1 MPLPGGGAALT
12 EPGIEPYTPDVDTP
26 NAARMYDYY
35 LGGKDNYP
43 ADREAAEKIMAL
55 GPSRDICV
63 ANRRFLGRSVRL
75 AAEHG
80 IRQFLDLGTGLP
92 TQDNVHEVAKSVV
105 PDAHVV
111 YVDYDPVV
119 LTHARALRAIDD
131 TTTVVSKDIRRPGE
145 ILAHPDVRRL
155 IDFSEPVAVM
165 FVAILHCLTD
175 DEDPWGVVR
184 EFTAPLAP
192 GSHLIVSH
200 LTDDAHPEEG
210 AAAREV
216 YQGATAPLVHRSHAA
231 ISRFFT
237 GFDLVE
243 PGVTQVNEWRPDG
256 EADRARPGGEWFYV
270 GVGRKR

>member
-1 MPLPGGGAALT
+1 MAEEEFT
-12 EPGIEPYTPDVDTP
+12 PYDFDVDTP

-63 ANRRFLGRSVRL
+63 ANRRFLGRAVRL
-75 AAEHG
+75 AARDG

-92 TQDNVHEVAKSVV
+92 TQENVHEVAQREA
-105 PDAHVV
+105 PGARVV

-119 LTHARALRAIDD
+119 LAHARALKAIDA
-131 TTTVVSKDIRRPGE
+131 TTAVVREDVRKPRE
-145 ILAHPDVRRL
+145 ILDHPEVLGL
-155 IDFSEPVAVM
+155 IDFSEPVAVL
-165 FVAILHCLTD
+165 FVAVLHCLTD

-184 EFTAPLAP
+184 AFAERMAP

-200 LTDDAHPEEG
+200 LTDDAHPDVG

-216 YQGATAPLVHRSHAA
+216 YDAATAPLIHRGHAA
-231 ISRFFT
+231 ISRFFD
-237 GFDLVE
+237 GFEVLE
-243 PGVTQVNEWRPDG
+243 PGVTVVNEWRPEGDL
-256 EADRARPGGEWFYV
+256 DRERPGGEWFYV
-270 GVGRKR
+270 GVGRKP

>member
-1 MPLPGGGAALT
+1 MAEEEFT
-12 EPGIEPYTPDVDTP
+12 PYDFDVDTP

-63 ANRRFLGRSVRL
+63 ANRRFLGRAVRL
-75 AAEHG
+75 AAREG

-92 TQDNVHEVAKSVV
+92 TRENVHEVAQREA
-105 PDAHVV
+105 PGAHVV

-119 LTHARALRAIDD
+119 LAHARALKAIDA
-131 TTTVVSKDIRRPGE
+131 TTTVVQEDVRKPRE
-145 ILAHPDVRRL
+145 ILDHPEVLGL
-155 IDFSEPVAVM
+155 IDFSEPVAVL
-165 FVAILHCLTD
+165 FVAVLHCLTD

-184 EFTAPLAP
+184 TFAERMAP

-200 LTDDAHPEEG
+200 LTDDAHPDVG

-216 YQGATAPLVHRSHAA
+216 YDAATAPLIHRGHAA
-231 ISRFFT
+231 ISRFFD
-237 GFDLVE
+237 GFEVLE
-243 PGVTQVNEWRPDG
+243 PGVTAVNEWRPEGDL
-256 EADRARPGGEWFYV
+256 DRERPGGEWFYV
-270 GVGRKR
+270 GVGRKP

>member
-1 MPLPGGGAALT
+1 VT
-12 EPGIEPYTPDVDTP
+12 DEEYVPYRPDVNTP

-43 ADREAAEKIMAL
+43 ADRAAAEKIMAL

-63 ANRRFLGRSVRL
+63 ANRRFLGRAVRL
-75 AAEHG
+75 AAEAG

-92 TQDNVHEVAKSVV
+92 TQGNVHEVAKEVS
-105 PDAHVV
+105 PDARVV
-111 YVDYDPVV
+111 YVDWDPVV
-119 LTHARALRAIDD
+119 LAHARALRSIDA
-131 TTTVVSKDIRRPGE
+131 TLAVVQHDIRDSE
-145 ILAHPDVRRL
+145 AVLAHPSVQRL
-155 IDFSEPVAVM
+155 IDFSQPVAVL

-175 DEDPWGVVR
+175 EDDPWRVAAT
-184 EFTAPLAP
+184 FTDRMVP
-192 GSHLIVSH
+192 GSHLIISH

-210 AAAREV
+210 AAARKV
-216 YQGATAPLVHRSHAA
+216 YDEADTPLVHRSHEA

-243 PGVTQVNEWRPDG
+243 PGVTEVNRWRP
-256 EADRARPGGEWFYV
+256 ENALDRDRPGGEWFYV